1 MIALRSA
8 HNSIVFNTINNK
20 LSIFHWGALLNEG
33 ELGSDVIAATT
44 RAVSH
49 SHWDQPTTA
58 DVMREHSKGFIG
70 HPTLEGHRNGQ
81 AWSTHFELVSETHT
95 TNSLQATLVDDHAK
109 LSLVLTYTLTPDGV
123 LTINADL
130 TNSGDTGYVLNQYV
144 HWLPLADQ
152 AAQVMD
158 FTGRWSHERHPQ
170 RRDISYGLTTREERE
185 GRTSHDYT
193 IAQLAMTKNANFS
206 SGEVWSMSVAFSG
219 NSVHHVEKTQFGDQ
233 SIGAGE
239 LFLPGEIIIK
249 PGESFSIAPVQASYS
264 ACGIDGISQNFHS
277 TLRKRTHHPT
287 NIRPRPLTLNVWEA
301 VYFDHNSEKIK
312 ALADV
317 AAEIGVERMVLD
329 DGWFH
334 LRRNDRAGLGDWV
347 VDPTVWPN
355 GFTEIIEY
363 LNTRGIEFGLW
374 FEGEM
379 VQIDSDLYRAHPE
392 WILHEG
398 DRIPALQRNQ
408 LVLDITHPGA
418 FDHVLGQVDHVLS
431 SFNIS
436 YIKWDHNRI
445 LNDAGHL
452 GQAAVHNQTL
462 ATYRLFDELK
472 RRHPGLEIESC
483 ASGGA
488 RIDLGMIEH
497 ADRFWTSDNNDALER
512 QTIQRWTSLVIPPEM
527 LGTHIGPTRG
537 HQTGKTT
544 ELSFRAI
551 NALFGHAGIE
561 WDITETTAHER
572 EILKSWA
579 ALYKEKRTLLH
590 SGRSV
595 RIDYPDSHA
604 FLYGVVAHDKSEAL
618 FAFMQH
624 LMPSSNFSP
633 KLRFTGLDASS
644 QYRVRLITEVGAPR
658 TLQVGN
664 ITWGE
669 GVVLSGAALES
680 VGLQPPTLAPEN
692 GILISLIKQ

>member
-1 MIALRSA
+1 
-8 HNSIVFNTINNK
+8 
-20 LSIFHWGALLNEG
+20 
-33 ELGSDVIAATT
+33 
-44 RAVSH
+44 
-49 SHWDQPTTA
+49 
-58 DVMREHSKGFIG
+58 
-70 HPTLEGHRNGQ
+70 
-81 AWSTHFELVSETHT
+81 
-95 TNSLQATLVDDHAK
+95 
-109 LSLVLTYTLTPDGV
+109 
-123 LTINADL
+123 
-130 TNSGDTGYVLNQYV
+130 
-144 HWLPLADQ
+144 
-152 AAQVMD
+152 
-158 FTGRWSHERHPQ
+158 
-170 RRDISYGLTTREERE
+170 
-185 GRTSHDYT
+185 
-193 IAQLAMTKNANFS
+193 
-206 SGEVWSMSVAFSG
+206 
-219 NSVHHVEKTQFGDQ
+219 
-233 SIGAGE
+233 
-239 LFLPGEIIIK
+239 
-249 PGESFSIAPVQASYS
+249 
-264 ACGIDGISQNFHS
+264 
-277 TLRKRTHHPT
+277 
-287 NIRPRPLTLNVWEA
+287 
-301 VYFDHNSEKIK
+301 
-312 ALADV
+312 
-317 AAEIGVERMVLD
+317 
-329 DGWFH
+329 
-334 LRRNDRAGLGDWV
+334 
-347 VDPTVWPN
+347 
-355 GFTEIIEY
+355 
-363 LNTRGIEFGLW
+363 
-374 FEGEM
+374 

-418 FDHVLGQVDHVLS
+418 FEHVLGQVDHVLS

-572 EILKSWA
+572 EILRSWA
-579 ALYKEKRTLLH
+579 ALYKEKRALLH

-604 FLYGVVAHDKSEAL
+604 FLYGVVAEDKSEAL